1 MENGEKT
8 FVLNMLQSADTI
20 NARSART
27 SRTHL
32 GGTIRFEK
40 LVDALGAT
48 ILLILNVICV

>member
-8 FVLNMLQSADTI
+8 FVLNMLQSADAI